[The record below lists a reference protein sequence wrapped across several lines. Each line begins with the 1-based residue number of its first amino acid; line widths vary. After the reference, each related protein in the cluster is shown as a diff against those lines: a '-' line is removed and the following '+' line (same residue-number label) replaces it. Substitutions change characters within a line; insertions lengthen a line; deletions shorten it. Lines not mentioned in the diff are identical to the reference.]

1 MKFYQDWLNYSEPE
15 LRADELPEAIDVHTA
30 QLGAIQVSLG
40 ASQEES
46 QPGPGISLLAIHTSQ
61 NNARKSS
68 S

>member
-15 LRADELPEAIDVHTA
+15 LRADELPEAKEDHTA
-30 QLGAIQVSLG
+30 QLGAFQVSLG

-46 QPGPGISLLAIHTSQ
+46 QPGTWVSLLAIHTSQ